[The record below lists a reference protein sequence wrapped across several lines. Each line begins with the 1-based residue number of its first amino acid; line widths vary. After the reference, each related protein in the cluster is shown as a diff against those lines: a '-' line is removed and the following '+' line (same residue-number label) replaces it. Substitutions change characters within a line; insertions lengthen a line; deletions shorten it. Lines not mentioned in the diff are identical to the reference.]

1 METSQTKKF
10 AVLFATFIVPLFFF
24 LFLASGKVN
33 FEKLPILTERVK
45 ELSTNKT
52 NTSFYG
58 KVSVVSFVGAE
69 ASLQKFQETLNLY
82 QVIYKYASK
91 YKNFQIV
98 TFVPA
103 HKDTMIS
110 LYKKELEKVGGASIP
125 KWHFVS
131 LPEASI
137 QEIFASFETN
147 TNYKTDNGLA
157 DVFIVDEVLNLRGR
171 TDDEDT
177 ESGVM
182 FGYNTASVS
191 VLKNKLRDDLDVVFY
206 ESIYAV
212 KEVNNE

>member
-1 METSQTKKF
+1 METNQTKKY
-10 AVLFATFIVPLFFF
+10 AVLFATFIVPLLFF

-33 FEKLPILTERVK
+33 FEKLPTLTERVM
-45 ELSTNKT
+45 ELPTNDSKT
-52 NTSFYG
+52 AFFG
-58 KVSVVSFVGAE
+58 KVSVVSFVGNNP
-69 ASLQKFQETLNLY
+69 SLQKFQETLNLY

-98 TFVPA
+98 TLVPS
-103 HKDTMIS
+103 HKDSIIPTF
-110 LYKKELEKVGGASIP
+110 KKELQKVGGTSIP

-131 LPEASI
+131 LPEAST
-137 QEIFASFETN
+137 QNLLSSFETN
-147 TNYKTDNGLA
+147 A
-157 DVFIVDEVLNLRGR
+157 VFDKQSGVAEVYIVDETLNLRGR

-177 ESGVM
+177 ETGIL

-212 KEVNNE
+212 KEVENE

>member
-10 AVLFATFIVPLFFF
+10 AVLFATFIIPLLFF

-33 FEKLPILTERVK
+33 FEKLPTLTERVQ
-45 ELSTNKT
+45 EISTNKT
-52 NTSFYG
+52 NTAFYG
-58 KVSVVSFVGAE
+58 KVSVVSFVGGDV
-69 ASLQKFQETLNLY
+69 SLQKFQQTLNLY

-103 HKDTMIS
+103 HKDSIIP
-110 LYKKELEKVGGASIP
+110 LYKKELDLVGGTSIP

-131 LPEASI
+131 LPEATI
-137 QEIFASFETN
+137 QEVLSSFETN
-147 TNYKTDNGLA
+147 ANYDTDSGVS
-157 DVFIVDEVLNLRGR
+157 DVYIVDESLDLRGR

-177 ESGVM
+177 ESGLL
-182 FGYNTASVS
+182 FGYNTTSIAI
-191 VLKNKLRDDLDVVFY
+191 LKNKLRDDLDVVFY
-206 ESIYAV
+206 ESLFSV

>member
-10 AVLFATFIVPLFFF
+10 AVLFATFIVPLLFF

-45 ELSTNKT
+45 ELSTNTT

-58 KVSVVSFVGAE
+58 KVSVVSFVGVE

-98 TFVPA
+98 TFVPS
-103 HKDTMIS
+103 HKDAMIS

-137 QEIFASFETN
+137 QEIFSSFETN
-147 TNYKTDNGLA
+147 ANDITDSGVA
-157 DVFIVDEVLNLRGR
+157 DVFIVDEALNLRGR
-171 TDDEDT
+171 TDDEDS
-177 ESGVM
+177 ESGIL